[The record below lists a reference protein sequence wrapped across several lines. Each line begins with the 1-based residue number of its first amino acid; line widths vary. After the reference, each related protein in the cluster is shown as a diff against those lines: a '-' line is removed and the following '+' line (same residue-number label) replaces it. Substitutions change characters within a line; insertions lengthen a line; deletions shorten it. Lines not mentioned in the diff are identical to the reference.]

1 MMTHLLSTMNLLL
14 SLKEWKFHLLV
25 MLRVIW
31 QILLHEVHTFAAR
44 TYFLFN
50 FAFPRLLILSLS
62 LSLSLSLC
70 LYLYVSI
77 SMSLPLSLTLSLYVS
92 LFISLSLTHIQK
104 QVSSHILRTYFLI
117 VGENGDNSSCT
128 DGVPSTVEED
138 RRHLVEASIVR
149 VMKARKRLSHND
161 LVAEISRQL
170 SYRFIPSPQV
180 CLPHL

>member
-1 MMTHLLSTMNLLL
+1 MS
-14 SLKEWKFHLLV
+14 
-25 MLRVIW
+25 
-31 QILLHEVHTFAAR
+31 
-44 TYFLFN
+44 
-50 FAFPRLLILSLS
+50 LSLS
-62 LSLSLSLC
+62 LSLSLS
-70 LYLYVSI
+70 
-77 SMSLPLSLTLSLYVS
+77 MSLSLCLSLYVS
-92 LFISLSLTHIQK
+92 LSLSLSMSLSLSLSLYVSHTHIQK
-104 QVSSHILRTYFLI
+104 QVSSYILRTYFLI

-180 CLPHL
+180 YLPHL

>member
-62 LSLSLSLC
+62 LPLYVSLSVSLSLS
-70 LYLYVSI
+70 
-77 SMSLPLSLTLSLYVS
+77 LSLYVS
-92 LFISLSLTHIQK
+92 LFISHTHIQK